1 MGTFEVID
9 TTGHQV
15 GRPFK
20 TWKAAFE
27 FKIMCQRYDWK
38 IVNKGYSS
46 MAY

>member
-1 MGTFEVID
+1 MGTYKVID

-27 FKIMCQRYDWK
+27 FKIMKRYDWK
-38 IVNKGYSS
+38 IINQRYSS
-46 MAY
+46 MDY